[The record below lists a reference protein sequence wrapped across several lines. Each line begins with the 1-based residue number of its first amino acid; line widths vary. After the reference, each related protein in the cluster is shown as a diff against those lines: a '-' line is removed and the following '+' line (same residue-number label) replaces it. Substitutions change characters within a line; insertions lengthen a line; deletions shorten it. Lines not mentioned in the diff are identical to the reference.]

1 MRITAI
7 VAAAGSGRRLGREK
21 NKVLLELGN
30 KPVLSYSLE
39 VLAAVPQ
46 VEEIIIAAA
55 QGEEDECE
63 AIAALSCRGKAFKV
77 VTGGEQRMNS
87 VYSCL
92 MASNPQTDHVLIHD
106 GARPFINSAVLEKIL
121 QADFPDGAIL
131 ALPLKE
137 TVKSAEGHI
146 IKATIP
152 RDGLYGAQT
161 PQIFS
166 KEVLVTAYRR
176 GFDEGFMATDD
187 ASLVERYGGEVKL
200 IPGSEEN
207 IKITTPYDWEKA
219 TERINRTMVR
229 IGSGFDVHGFAPNI
243 PLVLAGEKIS
253 YNKGLVGHSDADV
266 VTHALM
272 DAILGAM
279 AAGDI
284 GGYFPP
290 DDPQYKDAD
299 SIKLLLYI
307 CRLMAEK
314 NYQIV
319 NADIT
324 IIAEKPKMAPHIQAM
339 RNNLAQALGIAV
351 DAVSVKATTTEKL
364 GFVGREEGIAAQA
377 TVLLQHK

>member
-1 MRITAI
+1 MKITAI
-7 VAAAGSGRRLGREK
+7 VAAAGSGSRLGREK
-21 NKVLLELGN
+21 NKVLLNLGN
-30 KPVLSYSLE
+30 KPVLGYSLE
-39 VLAAVPQ
+39 VLSAVPQ
-46 VEEIIIAAA
+46 VEEVIIAAA
-55 QGEEDECE
+55 QGEEGECE
-63 AIAALSCRGKAFKV
+63 AIANLYCKEKAFKV
-77 VTGGEQRMNS
+77 VTGGTQRMDS
-87 VYSCL
+87 VYSSL
-92 MASNPQTDHVLIHD
+92 MASDTKTSHVLIHD
-106 GARPFINSAVLEKIL
+106 GARPFIDSAIL
-121 QADFPDGAIL
+121 KRIIGADFQDGAIP

-137 TVKSAEGHI
+137 TVKSAEGDR
-146 IKATIP
+146 IKKTIP
-152 RDGLYGAQT
+152 RAGLYAAQT
-161 PQIFS
+161 PQMFS
-166 KEVLVTAYRR
+166 KQVLVAAYDK
-176 GFDEGFMATDD
+176 GFAEGFMATDD

-229 IGSGFDVHGFAPNI
+229 IGSGFDVHGFAPDI
-243 PLVLAGEKIS
+243 PLVLAGEKIP
-253 YNKGLVGHSDADV
+253 YHKGLLGHSDADV

-290 DDPQYKDAD
+290 NDPQYKDAD

-314 NYQIV
+314 NYQIINV
-319 NADIT
+319 DIT
-324 IIAEKPKMAPHIQAM
+324 IMAEKPKMAPHIQAM
-339 RNNLAQALGIAV
+339 RNNLAQALGVAV